1 MISGAGVVATLTY
14 QEVTKSDP
22 KRWNIDDALGV
33 NRGTDEQHPLR
44 VIHYGLLGSQYTGSS
59 SHRESHGREGDALLM
74 LYQLTSIFIVHDKNS
89 CSFGRQ
95 CMLRLRE
102 HIPERGLSRGEG
114 Q

>member
-1 MISGAGVVATLTY
+1 MAERVA
-14 QEVTKSDP
+14 S
-22 KRWNIDDALGV
+22 
-33 NRGTDEQHPLR
+33 
-44 VIHYGLLGSQYTGSS
+44 LLS
-59 SHRESHGREGDALLM
+59 

-95 CMLRLRE
+95 RMLKLKQ